1 MPDQAQRAGALGANR
16 GAWSAQ
22 IDGAGRVHVRRGRR
36 RCRAGPDRADRRRA
50 WTIKVAERID
60 THPASG
66 DEAIDRRL
74 SGILETTGWY
84 PDIAIQVRNGV
95 VFLDGQGQDGE
106 AGSGQGNGGKDRRRG
121 GGGQSHRDD
130 PGLGWN
136 LAPVFSEIRSLWTH
150 ALQRLPRLALGVLV
164 LALAVL
170 AAWMTATTTSQAL
183 DGRLKPCCAM
193 SPRAC

>member
-1 MPDQAQRAGALGANR
+1 MALAVFMFGAGGAGAELAPTAPTG
-16 GAWSAQ
+16 G
-22 IDGAGRVHVRRGRR
+22 V
-36 RCRAGPDRADRRRA
+36 PDV
-50 WTIKVAERID
+50 KVAERID

-95 VFLDGQGQDGE
+95 VFRRPGQDG
-106 AGSGQGNGGKDRRRG
+106 GGPGLGRGIGGKDRRRG

-130 PGLGWN
+130 PDSGWN
-136 LAPVFSEIRSLWTH
+136 LAPVFSEIRSPGTH

-170 AAWMTATTTSQAL
+170 AAWMTATTTSRAL